1 MAIVQLDKVLSGVSG
16 NLESVIAYS
25 DATKQL
31 ENYPNGVFVEIG
43 QYVEK
48 ADAKAKITRVG
59 EVRQGILSTKGTG
72 DVVMLHAPELQYDE
86 KKFMRD
92 FRNEAGKVVRGYR
105 LSQGDILT
113 FTDSALP
120 ITNHT
125 DLAVGD
131 KLVVEA
137 GRLVKLAGEAEAGQL
152 VFEVSADAGN
162 ELDIVE
168 TAWVIQ
174 VK

>member
-1 MAIVQLDKVLSGVSG
+1 MAIVQLDKVLAGVSG
-16 NLESVIAYS
+16 NMESIIAYS
-25 DATKQL
+25 DSTTQL
-31 ENYPNGVFVEIG
+31 ADYTNGIFVEVGSFI
-43 QYVEK
+43 EK
-48 ADAKAKITRVG
+48 ADAKAKVARFG
-59 EVRQGILSTKGTG
+59 EVKQGILSTKGVG

-86 KKFMRD
+86 KKLMRD
-92 FRNEAGKVVRGYR
+92 FKNEKGKVVRGYR
-105 LSQGDILT
+105 LTTGDIFT

-125 DLAVGD
+125 DLKVGD
-131 KLVVEA
+131 KLIVKNGRLVKAVGVVEA
-137 GRLVKLAGEAEAGQL
+137 GQL
-152 VFEVSADAGN
+152 SFEVMADAGN